1 MRANAT
7 QLSDWELL
15 PDEDLDHL
23 EIVKFLSHQTNE
35 PSSGNDIIYRTSS
48 LMQEEY
54 QNGHNIVKF
63 EGKNLPPELIDMIN
77 YTIEGRAKTL
87 LSSIPAFHADIKQ
100 GGTVF
105 KVLMYCI
112 IHSIA

>member
-35 PSSGNDIIYRTSS
+35 PSSGNDIIYRTAS

-54 QNGHNIVKF
+54 
-63 EGKNLPPELIDMIN
+63 
-77 YTIEGRAKTL
+77 
-87 LSSIPAFHADIKQ
+87 
-100 GGTVF
+100 
-105 KVLMYCI
+105 
-112 IHSIA
+112 